1 MLRKV
6 AILGAGA
13 VGSYVI
19 WGLSGKEGIEL
30 GIIADGE
37 RAARLVKNGCVIN
50 GTEYRPQVWSPD
62 EAGDIDLLVVA
73 LKYGALEGAI
83 ESIKKVTSDNTVIM
97 SLMNGVDSEEIIGRA
112 VGEEHMI
119 YSLIRVASH

>member
-50 GTEYRPQVWSPD
+50 GTEYRPQV
-62 EAGDIDLLVVA
+62 
-73 LKYGALEGAI
+73 
-83 ESIKKVTSDNTVIM
+83 
-97 SLMNGVDSEEIIGRA
+97 
-112 VGEEHMI
+112 
-119 YSLIRVASH
+119 